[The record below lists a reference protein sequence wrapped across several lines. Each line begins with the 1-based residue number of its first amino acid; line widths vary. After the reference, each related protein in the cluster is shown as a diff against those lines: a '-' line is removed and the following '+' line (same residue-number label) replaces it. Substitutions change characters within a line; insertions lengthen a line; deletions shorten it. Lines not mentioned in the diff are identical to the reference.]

1 MAPTAKKVLIAD
13 DEPDVHAFVQAVLEP
28 DGHQV
33 LTAMD
38 GQAALKTA
46 YAERP
51 DLIILDVEM
60 PKKSGFDVFEELR
73 RHEATK
79 SIPIIM
85 LTGINQRPGP
95 GPKFSAKD
103 MTLYYESSPDA
114 FIEKPVDPA
123 TLRDTVNRLLNRP

>member
-1 MAPTAKKVLIAD
+1 MAPSGKTVLIAD
-13 DEPDVHAFVQAVLEP
+13 DEFEMHVFVQAVLEP
-28 DGHQV
+28 DGHQI
-33 LTAMD
+33 LTASD
-38 GQAALKTA
+38 GAAALKTA
-46 YAERP
+46 RAEHP
-51 DLIILDVEM
+51 DLVILDVQM

-73 RHEATK
+73 RDEATR

-85 LTGINQRPGP
+85 LTGINQRP

-123 TLRDTVNRLLNRP
+123 TLRDTVNRLLNR